1 MRSRARKRPRNGPR
15 RGLQTTWITEKPTQ
29 YAAHLR
35 NSAGN
40 RTGSI
45 SQQTLRM
52 LYISLKHYLS
62 TI

>member
-1 MRSRARKRPRNGPR
+1 MDY
-15 RGLQTTWITEKPTQ
+15 EKPTQ

-40 RTGSI
+40 RPGSI

-52 LYISLKHYLS
+52 LYISLKHCKS